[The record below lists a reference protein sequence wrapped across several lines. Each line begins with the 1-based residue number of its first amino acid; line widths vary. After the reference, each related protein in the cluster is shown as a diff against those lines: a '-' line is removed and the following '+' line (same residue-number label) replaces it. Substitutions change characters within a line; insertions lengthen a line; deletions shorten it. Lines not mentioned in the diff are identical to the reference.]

1 MTKNRWALIALIA
14 LLHFSCGNSNSG
26 DAPTQVDDQVEED
39 ASPDMGDTEAIDMM
53 VDDMNRATNMSLT
66 TRADVS
72 IDGMTGTV
80 ALSKQGQ
87 TVRKMTYKG
96 AGENQNTERNI
107 YLTPEEKPRFF
118 QDITVRQS
126 CDDGNPCV
134 QETKVYFDQDGN
146 AIAAFT
152 RTARNTMSTAA
163 LNNAEF
169 SEVYDYDRYNNM
181 VVDQIAAMKNSG
193 PTETNAGA
201 ETPQTTEAKSTEE
214 QQQPSRTSRP
224 RMDRIAFR
232 PGATAQVSGSI
243 QGSGTKQ
250 YITEL
255 PGEMALTFRLLTDNS
270 AARIMVTDEQGK
282 RLSVAGQELSYTP
295 PSAGDYLIKVFMN
308 MGDASSQQKADYR
321 LQIRQAQ

>member
-1 MTKNRWALIALIA
+1 MITKKRWALIALIA

-26 DAPTQVDDQVEED
+26 DASTQADDPVEED
-39 ASPDMGDTEAIDMM
+39 AFSNMGDTEAIDMM
-53 VDDMNRATNMSLT
+53 VDDMNSATNMSLT
-66 TRADVS
+66 TRANVS

-96 AGENQNTERNI
+96 VGENQNTERNI

-152 RTARNTMSTAA
+152 RTAPNTMSTAA
-163 LNNAEF
+163 LKNTEF
-169 SEVYDYDRYNNM
+169 SEVYEYDRYNNM
-181 VVDQIAAMKNSG
+181 VVDQIAAMNNSG

-201 ETPQTTEAKSTEE
+201 ETPKTTEANPTEE
-214 QQQPSRTSRP
+214 QQQTSRP
-224 RMDRIAFR
+224 RIDRIAFR

-255 PGEMALTFRLLTDNS
+255 PGELALTFRLLTDNS
-270 AARIMVTDEQGK
+270 AARIMVTDKQGK

-295 PSAGDYLIKVFMN
+295 PSPGDYLIKVFMN